1 MIETVHTVMM
11 GPHSPFGR
19 GEGMLAAERRA
30 LILDRAQQDGAVRIA
45 SLVDD
50 IGVSHVTIRR
60 DLDALVAERMLDKV
74 RGGAV
79 LRGDH
84 PSHATRATFSGTIG
98 VVVPTSYYY
107 RYVVE
112 GIDETLAPGGEMKLV
127 ISEYDLEEEYRLI
140 ADLVREGIDGL
151 LWVPTVSEREAT
163 AEFRETVERLQ
174 VPVVF
179 VEREMP
185 GGGLGTVSSVRSAH
199 ERGALSALSHLH
211 GLGHRRVVMVSRGR
225 SQSAEFVRRGWRDA
239 VDRLGLDAAST
250 ILGPAELG
258 AGPRWERGS
267 ADVVLD
273 AVESIGATALFCHGD
288 ENSLFGL
295 LQSARARGIP
305 VPDRLSIVAY
315 DDDVSAHADPP
326 ISAVA
331 PDRRRV
337 GALATRLLIDL
348 IRDPSAE
355 PPLQIQVEP
364 RLILRAST
372 APAA

>member
-1 MIETVHTVMM
+1 
-11 GPHSPFGR
+11 
-19 GEGMLAAERRA
+19 MLAAERRA
-30 LILDRAQQDGAVRIA
+30 RILDRAQQDGAVRIA

-60 DLDALVAERMLDKV
+60 DLDALVAEHLLEKV

-79 LRGDH
+79 LRSDH
-84 PSHATRATFSGTIG
+84 IPLSTRETFTGTIG

-112 GIDETLAPGGEMKLV
+112 GIDDALVAGEMKLV
-127 ISEYDLEEEYRLI
+127 ISEYDLDEEYRLI
-140 ADLVREGIDGL
+140 DELVREGVDGL
-151 LWVPTVSEREAT
+151 LWVPTVSEREAP
-163 AEFRETVERLQ
+163 AEFRERVERLQ
-174 VPVVF
+174 IPVVF

-185 GGGLGTVSSVRSAH
+185 GGGLGSVSSVRSAH
-199 ERGALSALSHLH
+199 ERGAHSALSHLH
-211 GLGHRRVVMVSRGR
+211 DLGHRRLVMVSRGR
-225 SQSAEFVRRGWRDA
+225 SQSSEFVRRGWRDA
-239 VDRLGLDAAST
+239 VDRLGLDEQST
-250 ILGPAELG
+250 ILGPGELG

-273 AVESIGATALFCHGD
+273 TVERIGATALFCHGD

-295 LQSARARGIP
+295 LQSARARGLS

-315 DDDVSAHADPP
+315 DDDVSARADPP

-337 GALATRLLIDL
+337 GALATRLLVDL
-348 IRDPSAE
+348 IREPSAE

-364 RLILRAST
+364 RLILRSST
-372 APAA
+372 ANAPGSDGGAQSAP

>member
-1 MIETVHTVMM
+1 
-11 GPHSPFGR
+11 
-19 GEGMLAAERRA
+19 MLAAERRA
-30 LILDRAQQDGAVRIA
+30 LILDRAQHDGAVRIA

-60 DLDALVAERMLDKV
+60 DLDALVAERILDKV

-84 PSHATRATFSGTIG
+84 AALQTRAAFTGTIG

-112 GIDETLAPGGEMKLV
+112 GIDDALAPGGDMKLV
-127 ISEYDLEEEYRLI
+127 ISEYDLDEEYRLI
-140 ADLVREGIDGL
+140 DELVREGVDGL
-151 LWVPTVSEREAT
+151 LWVPTVSEREAP
-163 AEFRETVERLQ
+163 AAFREKAESLQ
-174 VPVVF
+174 IPVVF

-185 GGGLGTVSSVRSAH
+185 GGGLGSISSVRSAH

-211 GLGHRRVVMVSRGR
+211 DLGHRRLVMVSRGS
-225 SQSAEFVRRGWRDA
+225 SQSSEFVRRGWRDA
-239 VDRLGLDAAST
+239 LGRLGMDEQSM

-273 AVESIGATALFCHGD
+273 TVERIDATALFCHGD

-295 LQSARARGIP
+295 LQSARARGLS

-315 DDDVSAHADPP
+315 DDDVSARAEPP

-348 IRDPSAE
+348 IREPNAE

-364 RLILRAST
+364 RLVLRAST
-372 APAA
+372 AQAS

>member
-1 MIETVHTVMM
+1 M
-11 GPHSPFGR
+11 F
-19 GEGMLAAERRA
+19 AAERRA

-60 DLDALVAERMLDKV
+60 DLDALVAERILDKV

-84 PSHATRATFSGTIG
+84 ATHQPRAAFTGTIG

-112 GIDETLAPGGEMKLV
+112 GIDDALAPGGAMKLV
-127 ISEYDLEEEYRLI
+127 ISEYDLDEEYRLI
-140 ADLVREGIDGL
+140 DELVREGVDGL
-151 LWVPTVSEREAT
+151 LWVPTVSERKAP
-163 AEFRETVERLQ
+163 AGFRETVEGLQ

-185 GGGLGTVSSVRSAH
+185 GGGLGSVSSVRSAH
-199 ERGALSALSHLH
+199 ERGALSALSHLND
-211 GLGHRRVVMVSRGR
+211 LGHRRLVIVSRGS
-225 SQSAEFVRRGWRDA
+225 SQSSEFVRSGARDA
-239 VDRLGLDAAST
+239 IARLGMDENSVV
-250 ILGPAELG
+250 LGPDELG

-267 ADVVLD
+267 ADVVLET
-273 AVESIGATALFCHGD
+273 VERIGATALFCHGD

-295 LQSARARGIP
+295 LQNARVRGLS

-315 DDDVSAHADPP
+315 DDDVSSRADPP

-337 GALATRLLIDL
+337 GALATRLLVDL
-348 IRDPSAE
+348 VREPSAE
-355 PPLQIQVEP
+355 PPVQIQVEP
-364 RLILRAST
+364 RLVLRAST
-372 APAA
+372 APAP